1 MCVTFR
7 QRRAEIGLKLY
18 MNKKHILKFIILII
32 TICMASCILFA
43 CNEKPTSPNPTPTP
57 EPEPPSEPLFYE
69 EKDGYAY
76 GEDIEITYFSNITNT
91 ERKAYVTL
99 PANYDETKAYPV
111 LYLLHGMS
119 CTYKSWLSMCNA
131 KYVLQNLQIEGDAA
145 AMIVVSVDSNITSD
159 AMPSIFSEDYCTMFD
174 KTADEIVTSIM
185 PYVNEHYSTLTD
197 RTGTAIAG
205 FSMGGRE
212 TLLTA
217 FKYQDYF
224 NYVGAFSPS
233 GFGNKPV
240 SFDTTVPDFR
250 YEEGKIFDVVMLAI
264 GNLDTS
270 TSLFYPHIDSKLT
283 QNSIAHLSKKY
294 AGGHDQSV
302 WRNALYDFAKM
313 IFVEN

>member
-7 QRRAEIGLKLY
+7 QRKAKIGLKLH
-18 MNKKHILKFIILII
+18 MNKKSILKFIILIM

-43 CNEKPTSPNPTPTP
+43 CNEKPASPNPTPTP
-57 EPEPPSEPLFYE
+57 EPELPAEPLFYE
-69 EKDGYAY
+69 EKEGYAY

-145 AMIVVSVDSNITSD
+145 AMIVVSVDSNITSGT
-159 AMPSIFSEDYCTMFD
+159 MPSIFSEDYCTMFD

-197 RTGTAIAG
+197 RTDTAIAG

-233 GFGNKPV
+233 GFGDKPV
-240 SFDTTVPDFR
+240 SFDTTVLDFR
-250 YEEGKIFDVVMLAI
+250 YEDGKIFDVVMLAI

-283 QNSIAHLSKKY
+283 QNNIAHLSKKY